1 MIRRCLGT
9 ADVLGYLSADRQ
21 AACSKVFVPFRVG
34 HGSPIDAVR
43 RGPVP
48 GATAHRILVCSVSKG
63 DLRGNQ

>member
-34 HGSPIDAVR
+34 QVSGTGHPLMRFAVA
-43 RGPVP
+43 PSLEP
-48 GATAHRILVCSVSKG
+48 LLTASLYVLF
-63 DLRGNQ
+63 LRVT